1 MKSTSFAYSAPRV
14 VTGQRQVQ
22 QSSEVLTQSTKEE
35 ECRDDA
41 HQQKDLHNRVSA
53 AQQEAVWLRLW
64 VTRSFLSFAFPP
76 SPPDSRSEPI
86 VYSMFTEYL
95 L

>member
-41 HQQKDLHNRVSA
+41 HQQKDLHNRVNRIRKRGLKLL
-53 AQQEAVWLRLW
+53 E
-64 VTRSFLSFAFPP
+64 VTK
-76 SPPDSRSEPI
+76 
-86 VYSMFTEYL
+86 Y
-95 L
+95 